1 MIQKQF
7 DQALKAG
14 RRRSLSALA
23 AIRGLMGMN
32 GGTRFL
38 NIGTPLW
45 NIKLIFY
52 AVRNAL
58 WKFMKK
64 IKKNM

>member
-1 MIQKQF
+1 
-7 DQALKAG
+7 
-14 RRRSLSALA
+14 LA